1 VRTNSTENF
10 CDMGFDCKHITNLDR
25 PLKIKFL

>member
-1 VRTNSTENF
+1 
-10 CDMGFDCKHITNLDR
+10 MGFDCKHITNLDR